1 MLNINM
7 SKKPEFSLD
16 IGNVFILGVL
26 LFIILCYILPKVF
39 FGDLSKVKI
48 DKETKP
54 ENTEEEIT
62 NIPQLTES
70 NDNILIELKQTQDK
84 KEDPNIEKPKKEQ
97 EKQKEDIYNS
107 IDVSYEEYYK
117 DVNPYNNKYTRYAKY

>member
-1 MLNINM
+1 M

-16 IGNVFILGVL
+16 IGCVFILGVL
-26 LFIILCYILPKVF
+26 LFIILCYVLPKVF

-48 DKETKP
+48 PSDTKS
-54 ENTEEEIT
+54 ENTEEDVT

-70 NDNILIELKQTQDK
+70 NDKILIELKQTYNK
-84 KEDPNIEKPKKEQ
+84 KEESNINKEEEKKE
-97 EKQKEDIYNS
+97 EKDIYNS
-107 IDVSYEEYYK
+107 LNVSNEEYYK